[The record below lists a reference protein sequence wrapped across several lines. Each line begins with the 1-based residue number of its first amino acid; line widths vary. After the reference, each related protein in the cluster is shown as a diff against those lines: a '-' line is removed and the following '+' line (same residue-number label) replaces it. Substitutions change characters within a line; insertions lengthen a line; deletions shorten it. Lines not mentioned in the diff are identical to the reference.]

1 MKANLKL
8 INQRTAE
15 RDMSIQK
22 AKFVEEFESE
32 GLTSDDLKQEAK
44 EMLGLPETAIVRI
57 EADEVVKEQNKKLF
71 AFTQIVNQ
79 LAYLEGAGV
88 LSEEAAKKVRESAQ
102 TLTNEVAN
110 ILQVEVEDL
119 FEEVDDEFLTGKESE

>member
-57 EADEVVKEQNKKLF
+57 EAEEVVKEQNKKLF

-88 LSEEAAKKVRESAQ
+88 LSEEAVMKVRESAQ

-119 FEEVDDEFLTGKESE
+119 FEEVDDEFLTGKETE

>member
-22 AKFVEEFESE
+22 AKFVEEFTSQ
-32 GLTSDDLKQEAK
+32 GLTVEDLLDEAR
-44 EMLGLPETAIVRI
+44 EHLGLTAEANVTI
-57 EADEVVKEQNKKLF
+57 EHEDIVKEQNKKLF

-79 LAYLEGAGV
+79 LAYLEGVGV
-88 LSEEAAKKVRESAQ
+88 LSKEASEKVRESAQ
-102 TLTNEVAN
+102 TLTNEVAT
-110 ILQVEVEDL
+110 ILGVEVEDL
-119 FEEVDDEFLTGKESE
+119 FEEVDDDFLTGKEKE

>member
-22 AKFVEEFESE
+22 AKFVEEFESQ

-44 EMLGLPETAIVRI
+44 DLLGLPDTAIIRI
-57 EADEVVKEQNKKLF
+57 DAEEVIKDQNKKIF

-102 TLTNEVAN
+102 DLTNKVAS
-110 ILQVEVEDL
+110 ILNVEVEDL
-119 FEEVDDEFLTGKESE
+119 FEEVDDEFLTGKENE

>member
-22 AKFVEEFESE
+22 AKFVEEFTSQ
-32 GLTSDDLKQEAK
+32 GLTAEDLVDEAR
-44 EMLGLPETAIVRI
+44 EHLGLAAEANVTI
-57 EADEVVKEQNKKLF
+57 EHEDIVKEQNKKLF

-79 LAYLEGAGV
+79 LAYLEGSGV
-88 LSEEAAKKVRESAQ
+88 LSKEASEKVRQSAQ
-102 TLTNEVAN
+102 TLTNEVAT
-110 ILQVEVEDL
+110 ILGVEVEDL
-119 FEEVDDEFLTGKESE
+119 FEEVDDDFLTGKEKE

>member
-22 AKFVEEFESE
+22 AKFVEEFESQ
-32 GLTSDDLKQEAK
+32 GLTSDDLKQESK
-44 EMLGLPETAIVRI
+44 KILGLPETAIIRI
-57 EADEVVKEQNKKLF
+57 DAEEVVKLQNKKIF

-88 LSEEAAKKVRESAQ
+88 LDEESAAKVRASAKQ
-102 TLTNEVAN
+102 VTQEVAD
-110 ILQVEVEDL
+110 ILNVEVEDL
-119 FEEVDDEFLTGKESE
+119 FEEVDDDFLTGKETE

>member
-44 EMLGLPETAIVRI
+44 DLLGLPETAIVRI

-102 TLTNEVAN
+102 TLTNEVAS

-119 FEEVDDEFLTGKESE
+119 FEEVDDEFLTGKEDE